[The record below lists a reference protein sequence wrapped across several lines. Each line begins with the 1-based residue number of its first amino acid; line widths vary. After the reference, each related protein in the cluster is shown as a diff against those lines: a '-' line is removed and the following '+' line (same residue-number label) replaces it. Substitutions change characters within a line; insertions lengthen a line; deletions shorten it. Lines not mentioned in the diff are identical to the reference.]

1 MIAQPERKR
10 TLGPRGSLR
19 KWVMLFSDSVGAKH
33 DQKKTD
39 ELSRKVKGFLSGGFK
54 EIEE

>member
-10 TLGPRGSLR
+10 TWGPRGLLR
-19 KWVMLFSDSVGAKH
+19 KWVMFTDSVGAKH

>member
-19 KWVMLFSDSVGAKH
+19 KWVMLFTDSVGAKH